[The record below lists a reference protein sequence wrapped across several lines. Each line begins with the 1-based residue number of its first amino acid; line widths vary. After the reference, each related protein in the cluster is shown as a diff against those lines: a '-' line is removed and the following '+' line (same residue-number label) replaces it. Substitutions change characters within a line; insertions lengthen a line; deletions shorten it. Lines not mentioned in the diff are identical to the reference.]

1 MLESGKLRSVQGNYY
16 LLTTPATD
24 GSRSLSFRVFLNI
37 HFVEISVGNDVIKVV
52 VDYGGQIYDKNNYQ
66 TEQT

>member
-1 MLESGKLRSVQGNYY
+1 MDQDHYHLE
-16 LLTTPATD
+16 
-24 GSRSLSFRVFLNI
+24 FFLNI